1 MYNNIQNESDLPN
14 YTTRSDKKQQ
24 VLFAKIIDLISLKFG
39 VDKLDIARLQTV
51 CSNLNKLKSD
61 VDKLDLHKL
70 KTASIDRKE
79 ISDVADKYIVQNVL
93 HDKLVSKFKRSES
106 KIPGTRTLGQ
116 KLQYEIDK
124 QNLNCNMKLISKI
137 CKKLKLEV

>member
-1 MYNNIQNESDLPN
+1 MF
-14 YTTRSDKKQQ
+14 
-24 VLFAKIIDLISLKFG
+24 VKIIDLISLKFG

-93 HDKLVSKFKRSES
+93 HNKLVSKFKRSES